1 MSTTPKTSIV
11 LLSSLFLLL
20 AIGPL
25 VHAPEG
31 DETSPYMVI
40 STDKDA
46 YYLGEPI
53 VVNITLINPTAD
65 HYEYGFPSTCHYDI
79 SFYNLSDD
87 LVYAPHWICAAILT
101 SIHLDPHESYM
112 IGQYVWNQTVRRYE
126 KVEDRWVVFY
136 DPAFSDGYRI
146 VVELSGHDI
155 SDEKVIEIIGPP
167 PPPPPPKKALRGEIL
182 APAYAISGDIVAVV
196 ISVRDEHGVPVQG
209 ANVSVNS
216 SLGKLTPTSG
226 TTDPNGRFLASFESP
241 EVEHNNSVAAFIMIT
256 DLSKEGH
263 VADYQSYAM
272 IWVYPAHTRVLSV
285 SVLSFAGDVVKEGDQ
300 TAFLIEVRDGS
311 QSPVSDVTFNVSSDS
326 EYLQLE
332 ISPMEEVGKYRL
344 QIATP
349 EVRDDTTFLVQI
361 YASKSEYLGGFDA
374 FEIVVL
380 DVEEDETGVS
390 ALLLYTMGFSVAAF
404 AGGILVGHLLAT
416 RKRKK

>member
-1 MSTTPKTSIV
+1 MSAIPKVSIV
-11 LLSSLFLLL
+11 LLSSLFLFL

-31 DETSPYMVI
+31 DETSPYMVV

-53 VVNITLINPTAD
+53 VVNITLVNPTTD
-65 HYEYGFPSTCHYDI
+65 HYEYGFPSSCHYDI

-155 SDEKVIEIIGPP
+155 SDEEVIEIVG

-182 APAYAISGDIVAVV
+182 APAHIISGDTVAVV
-196 ISVRDEHGVPVQG
+196 ISVRDEYGDPVQG
-209 ANVSVNS
+209 ANVSVNPN
-216 SLGKLTPTSG
+216 LGKLTPASG
-226 TTDPNGRFLASFESP
+226 STDANGRFLASFEPP
-241 EVEHNNSVAAFIMIT
+241 EVENNNSVAVFIMIT

-263 VADYQSYAM
+263 VTDYQSYAI
-272 IWVYPAHTRVLSV
+272 IWVYPAHTKVLSL

-361 YASKSEYLGGFDA
+361 YASKSEYLGGFEA

-380 DVEEDETGVS
+380 DVEEEETGVS
-390 ALLLYTMGFSVAAF
+390 ELLLYTVGFSVAAF
-404 AGGILVGHLLAT
+404 AGGILAGHLIAT

>member
-1 MSTTPKTSIV
+1 MSTTPKISIV
-11 LLSSLFLLL
+11 LLSSLFLFL

-31 DETSPYMVI
+31 DETSPYMVV

-53 VVNITLINPTAD
+53 VVNTTLINPTAD
-65 HYEYGFPSTCHYDI
+65 HYEYGFSSSCHIDT

-87 LVYAPHWICAAILT
+87 LVYAPPLICLCMIT
-101 SIHLDPHESYM
+101 SIHLDPYRSYM
-112 IGQYVWNQTVRRYE
+112 IGQYVWNQTVPRYE
-126 KVEDRWVVFY
+126 KVNDRWVVFY
-136 DPAFSDGYRI
+136 DPVFSDGYRI
-146 VVELSGHDI
+146 VVKLIGHVI
-155 SDEKVIEIIGPP
+155 SDEKVIEIVGAP
-167 PPPPPPKKALRGEIL
+167 PPPPPPKNALRAEIL
-182 APAYAISGDIVAVV
+182 APAHIISGDTVAVV
-196 ISVRDEHGVPVQG
+196 ISVRDEHGNPVQG

-216 SLGKLTPTSG
+216 NLGKLTPASG
-226 TTDPNGRFLASFESP
+226 MTDANGRFLASFEPP
-241 EVEHNNSVAAFIMIT
+241 EVENNNSVAVFILIT

-263 VADYQSYAM
+263 VTDYRGYAI
-272 IWVYPAHTRVLSV
+272 IWVHPAHTKVLSL
-285 SVLSFAGDVVKEGDQ
+285 SVLSFAGDVVKEGDH

-311 QSPVSDVTFNVSSDS
+311 QSPVSDVTFNISSDPGD
-326 EYLQLE
+326 LQLE
-332 ISPMEEVGKYRL
+332 ITPMEEVGKYRL

-380 DVEEDETGVS
+380 DVEEDEIRMS
-390 ALLLYTMGFSVAAF
+390 ELLLYTAGISVAAF